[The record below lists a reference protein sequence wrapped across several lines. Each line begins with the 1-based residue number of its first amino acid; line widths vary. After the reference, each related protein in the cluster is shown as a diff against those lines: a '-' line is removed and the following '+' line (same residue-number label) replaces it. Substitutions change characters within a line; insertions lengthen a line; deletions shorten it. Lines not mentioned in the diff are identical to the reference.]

1 MAGFGSI
8 NGFGIPGTSRRI
20 RHFVVGENEIETQP
34 KALTIRITE
43 ERQNDPPRETQT
55 EQPLQID
62 PAKNPNH
69 EQRYD
74 PKKAN
79 QGVTDGN
86 ATDEKPIL
94 STVLESAGRTLVMAV
109 EQIFENRTLATTRT
123 SVTDRASQ
131 INCLHTPILP
141 TPRVESRAGC
151 FDKSEDPKFR
161 GADRDRIFLSS
172 T

>member
-1 MAGFGSI
+1 M
-8 NGFGIPGTSRRI
+8 R
-20 RHFVVGENEIETQP
+20 
-34 KALTIRITE
+34 IRITE
-43 ERQNDPPRETQT
+43 ERQNDSPCETQT
-55 EQPLQID
+55 KQPLQID

-69 EQRYD
+69 EQRND

-86 ATDEKPIL
+86 ATDKKPIL
-94 STVLESAGRTLVMAV
+94 SAVVESAERTLLMAV

-123 SVTDRASQ
+123 SVTDRAAQ
-131 INCLHTPILP
+131 MNRLHTPILP

-151 FDKSEDPKFR
+151 FDKSQDPKFR